1 MEIYKY
7 KIWTGNI
14 PGMSSPRCEEPKLS
28 RPLLSPQS
36 PALDC
41 IPCEALGDNV
51 TIMNACMDCYNGLV
65 NVCCPARGESC
76 CGLIEDPCQPLYE
89 MTVEQQNEY
98 LISFWCI
105 INFLEQTN
113 LEFCFIIEVT

>member
-14 PGMSSPRCEEPKLS
+14 PGMSSPRCEEPQLI
-28 RPLLSPQS
+28 RPPQGPLS

-41 IPCEALGDNV
+41 VPCEALGDDV

-76 CGLIEDPCQPLYE
+76 CGLIEDPCLPLYE
-89 MTVEQQNEY
+89 MSVEDQNEY
-98 LISFWCI
+98 CANCPQNS
-105 INFLEQTN
+105 NSVKT
-113 LEFCFIIEVT
+113 